1 MPTDT
6 EQTREQELTER
17 FHEIEEKY
25 TEDGIVM
32 LGNAMPDELR
42 ELSRLTREL
51 LEIRAARQPEEAT
64 A

>member
-1 MPTDT
+1 MPTKT
-6 EQTREQELTER
+6 ENTREDELTAR
-17 FHEIEEKY
+17 FREIEAKY
-25 TEDGIVM
+25 TEDGVVH

-42 ELSRLTREL
+42 ELSKLTREL